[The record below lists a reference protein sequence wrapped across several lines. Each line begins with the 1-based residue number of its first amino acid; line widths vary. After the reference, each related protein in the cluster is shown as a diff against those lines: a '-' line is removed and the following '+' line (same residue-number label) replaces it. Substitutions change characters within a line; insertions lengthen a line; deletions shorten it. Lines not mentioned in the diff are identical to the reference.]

1 MLTVLLDAGNSR
13 IKVSFECSDPGA
25 PDPARVYAFA
35 SEGLNAL
42 ADLIGQLPEPPARAL
57 GASVT
62 SDAIRQEL
70 EAILA
75 PCVIEWQTPGQRLL
89 RLKNRYLNPAELGPD
104 RWLGML
110 GVLTRQPIDRPLM
123 LVSFGTA
130 TTVDTIDDHETFL
143 GGIIFPGVSMM
154 QTSLGAGTARLPV
167 APMPGQMWPP
177 FPQGTQAAIATG
189 IVAAQT
195 GAIMRQWQQ
204 VAEHLGQAPLVFVT
218 GGARAAMQGM
228 RMQHQRPAQRGIG
241 LIGPVDQTI
250 YASCRARGD
259 KGFGSN
265 GHYLRGPTSMAPGR
279 NSVGV
284 LTTAP
289 SRDSPGLSPNQPAP
303 RP

>member
-13 IKVSFECSDPGA
+13 IKVSFEHSDPGA
-25 PDPARVYAFA
+25 PDSGRVYAFA

-70 EAILA
+70 DTILA

-110 GVLTRQPIDRPLM
+110 GALTRQPIDRPLM

-154 QTSLGAGTARLPV
+154 QSSLGAGTARLPV
-167 APMPGQMWPP
+167 APMPGQVWPP
-177 FPQGTQAAIATG
+177 FPQGTQTAIATG

-195 GAIMRQWQQ
+195 GAVLRQWQQ

-218 GGARAAMQGM
+218 GGARAAILPELQA
-228 RMQHQRPAQRGIG
+228 RIDAFS
-241 LIGPVDQTI
+241 VDM
-250 YASCRARGD
+250 
-259 KGFGSN
+259 GFGTIPIIECESPVLD
-265 GHYLRGPTSMAPGR
+265 GLRA
-279 NSVGV
+279 V
-284 LTTAP
+284 AQH
-289 SRDSPGLSPNQPAP
+289 SPDA
-303 RP
+303 